1 MLKIYIYK
9 YWLRTKIP
17 ISLNNVNLKFVIPKD
32 FITLVLMEKEPCPF
46 LLDKKNGY
54 GRRRR
59 GVGGGQIVHLN
70 SFWIEV

>member
-1 MLKIYIYK
+1 M
-9 YWLRTKIP
+9 P

-46 LLDKKNGY
+46 LLDKKKWIWEKEKG
-54 GRRRR
+54 G
-59 GVGGGQIVHLN
+59 GGGQIVHLN

>member
-1 MLKIYIYK
+1 M
-9 YWLRTKIP
+9 P

-46 LLDKKNGY
+46 LLDKKKMDMGE
-54 GRRRR
+54 GE
-59 GVGGGQIVHLN
+59 GGWGQIVHLN

>member
-17 ISLNNVNLKFVIPKD
+17 NSLNNVNLKFVIPKD

-59 GVGGGQIVHLN
+59 GGGGQIVHLN

>member
-17 ISLNNVNLKFVIPKD
+17 NSLNNVNLKFVIPKD

-46 LLDKKNGY
+46 LLDKKK
-54 GRRRR
+54 
-59 GVGGGQIVHLN
+59 
-70 SFWIEV
+70 WIWEKEKGWGWSDCAFEQFLD

>member
-1 MLKIYIYK
+1 MLKIHIYK

-32 FITLVLMEKEPCPF
+32 FITVVLMEKEPCPF

-59 GVGGGQIVHLN
+59 GGGQIVHLN

>member
-46 LLDKKNGY
+46 LLDKKKKWIWEKEK
-54 GRRRR
+54 
-59 GVGGGQIVHLN
+59 GGGWSDCAFEQFLD
-70 SFWIEV
+70 